1 MDSFISSND
10 HWVIWSSLVGIATL
24 SIYLEQKYKIFQKIT
39 GAVIALL
46 GGTLLSNVGF
56 LPTKSASYDV
66 IWEYVIPL
74 VIPLLLMKMDIR
86 RIIKETG
93 RMFGAFHL
101 AAIGT
106 VLGSIAAI
114 ILLHDKVPY
123 LQLITPA
130 MTGSYIGGSVNFVAL
145 VSIFDPP
152 RDLVNATIVADN
164 GVMAIYFILLIALP
178 GFAIMKKI
186 FPSIEE
192 AKTSNETAPDHSV
205 ESYWKPKPI
214 GLIDI
219 ALSIAIAFI
228 LATISVKISEFFSNP
243 DYHIATKSLLGQ
255 KYLVLTTLSILFPL
269 IFKKTA
275 DKISGSEELG
285 TFLIFIF
292 FAMIG
297 IPASIKTVVME
308 APSMLLFCAIILT
321 VNFLITFI
329 LGKLFKYNLEELV
342 LAAVVTSGGP
352 MNGVA
357 IAISK
362 GWHSLI
368 VPSLL
373 IGVWGYIIGNYT
385 GYLMGI
391 ILDMLF

>member
-1 MDSFISSND
+1 MESFISPND
-10 HWVIWSSLVGIATL
+10 HWVIWTSLVGIAAL
-24 SIYLEQKYKIFQKIT
+24 SLYLEQKYKVFQKIT
-39 GAVIALL
+39 GAVIAMVA
-46 GGTLLSNVGF
+46 GMLLSNIGF
-56 LPTKSASYDV
+56 LPTESVSYDV
-66 IWEYVIPL
+66 IWDYVIPL
-74 VIPLLLMKMDIR
+74 VIPLLLIKMDIR

-93 RMFGAFHL
+93 RMFGAFHISAL
-101 AAIGT
+101 GT
-106 VLGSIAAI
+106 VLGSIVAI
-114 ILLHDKVPY
+114 IFLHAKVPY
-123 LQLITPA
+123 LELIAPA
-130 MTGSYIGGSVNFVAL
+130 MTGSYIGGAVNFVAL

-164 GVMAIYFILLIALP
+164 GVMVVYFIFLIALP
-178 GFAIMKKI
+178 GFAIMRKI
-186 FPSIEE
+186 FPVSEKTKDYYEE
-192 AKTSNETAPDHSV
+192 NSDHLA

-214 GLIDI
+214 GLLDI
-219 ALSIAIAFI
+219 AISIAIAFI
-228 LATISVKISEFFSNP
+228 LATFSVKISEFFGKPSF
-243 DYHIATKSLLGQ
+243 HIIVQSLLGQ

-269 IFKKTA
+269 IFSKTSR
-275 DKISGSEELG
+275 KISGSEELG

-308 APSMLLFCAIILT
+308 APAMLLFCAIILA
-321 VNFLITFI
+321 VNFLVTFI
-329 LGKLFKYNLEELV
+329 LGKLFKYDLEELV

-362 GWHSLI
+362 GWHALI

-391 ILDMLF
+391 ILDILF